1 MNLETLSL
9 KEEKQD
15 VSVMQKQKR
24 QPLEVAPLQT
34 IERPTRRKRRKCLR
48 GGHKV
53 TAWFRKRTSS
63 IDGGIKTK
71 GTKPHPVHLNRKTEI
86 IGAYNNK
93 DWKLLNRISNRD
105 FGKHFTGQETFYF
118 TATGQLSVAETLA
131 MIDIDCHLYGSLEG
145 AIAFVE
151 YLKKHFYP
159 DLYWETS
166 TNGNGIHAYV
176 LIEKRGVGDVLL
188 NQAFDRL
195 QAFLRKVLA
204 STTFDVE
211 GVEVKGHC
219 PVIGWA
225 ERRGEISTITL
236 GQLAKF
242 PREACYRF
250 LELQK
255 TSRLDCWDLMK
266 LPIPE
271 RQPGARTGQRPPAS
285 ISGCFLSS
293 DEVAKTKTSYL
304 RLARLLHDHH
314 RLETSSK
321 AVVEAEDISIFFM
334 FMVFFS
340 NNMNADGSLP
350 WARFKNFWDAVYKS
364 GDIDRPF
371 HPNRFA
377 AIRNYLSSLG
387 LIEWMDNRYKV
398 GKLGTDGRKYG
409 GQACKWKASQLL
421 LNLIRKVEGDEEGA
435 AIPQAK
441 AEDGGIERA
450 SLSTTNIS
458 EEIKK
463 LSRTP
468 YVEII
473 QPQEIHDPPPLI
485 LTADDIGEYLTP
497 FEEIWTVA
505 I

>member
-1 MNLETLSL
+1 MTIVST
-9 KEEKQD
+9 KRPPRPIRRRISREE
-15 VSVMQKQKR
+15 SR
-24 QPLEVAPLQT
+24 
-34 IERPTRRKRRKCLR
+34 I
-48 GGHKV
+48 
-53 TAWFRKRTSS
+53 TAWLRKRTSS
-63 IDGGIKTK
+63 IDVGIKTK
-71 GTKPHPVHLNRKTEI
+71 GSKPHPVHLNRKTKI
-86 IGAYNNK
+86 IGAFNNK
-93 DWKLLNRISNRD
+93 DWKLLNRVSNRD
-105 FGKHFTGQETFYF
+105 FGKHFTGQDTFYF

-176 LIEKRGVGDVLL
+176 IIEKRGVGDVFL
-188 NQAFDRL
+188 NHALDRL

-225 ERRGEISTITL
+225 ERRGEIKTITL

-250 LELQK
+250 LELKK
-255 TSRLDCWDLMK
+255 TSRLGCWDLMK

-271 RQPGARTGQRPPAS
+271 RQPGARAGQRPPAS

-304 RLARLLHDHH
+304 RLADLLLDHH
-314 RLETSSK
+314 CLETSSR
-321 AVVEAEDISIFFM
+321 ATVDAEDISIFLM
-334 FMVFFS
+334 FVVFFS
-340 NNMNADGSLP
+340 NNMNEDGSLP
-350 WARFKNFWDAVYKS
+350 WARFKNFWNAVHKS

-371 HPNRFA
+371 QCNRFA

-387 LIEWMDNRYKV
+387 LIEWADSTYKI
-398 GKLGTDGRKYG
+398 GQIDEKGRKYG
-409 GQACKWKASQLL
+409 GKACKWKASQLL
-421 LNLIRKVEGDEEGA
+421 LDLIKKVETGDTENN
-435 AIPQAK
+435 IPEAS
-441 AEDGGIERA
+441 AEVGIRERA
-450 SLSTTNIS
+450 SLTTTTII
-458 EEIKK
+458 EDIKN
-463 LSRTP
+463 LTRTP
-468 YVEII
+468 YSETIKPEQVY
-473 QPQEIHDPPPLI
+473 DPPPLI
-485 LTADDIGEYLTP
+485 LTADDIGKYLTAI
-497 FEEIWTVA
+497 EDIWTVA
-505 I
+505 V